1 MLAILIIFC
10 VAFCCLAWFIVTV
23 EREKKQ
29 GKEVGLEE
37 IEVQMFGVF
46 KVRISL
52 EKNNKEKSPSYDKT
66 ENK

>member
-1 MLAILIIFC
+1 MLAIQIIFC
-10 VAFCCLAWFIVTV
+10 VAFCCLAWFIIAV

-37 IEVQMFGVF
+37 IEVQVFGVF

-52 EKNNKEKSPSYDKT
+52 KNNNEEKSMSYDKT